1 MQQSL
6 ETFRKVQNETV
17 QSKISLETFKDSLE
31 ELAGDLAFKVEAK
44 ADATRCLQG
53 LRNDIDNFKTL
64 AKARLKRNH
73 GVLDRHDLEV
83 CVCVEVCV
91 CKGVCVCKVCVWKVC
106 VVCVCVWKV
115 CVCGCPI
122 TPHSPIVTIPHDSP
136 TPVVP
141 CGGRV
146 VVVYHTSPS

>member
-1 MQQSL
+1 M
-6 ETFRKVQNETV
+6 QNETV